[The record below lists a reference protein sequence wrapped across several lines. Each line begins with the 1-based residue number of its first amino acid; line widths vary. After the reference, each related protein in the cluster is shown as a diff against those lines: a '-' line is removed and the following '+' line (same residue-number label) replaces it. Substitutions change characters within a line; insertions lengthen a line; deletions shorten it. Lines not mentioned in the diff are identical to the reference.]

1 MAGEPPRRPG
11 RASLRHFR
19 ASPVPLFP
27 TNCIGACPGCASS
40 PLRRFACRELLEFY
54 RGPET
59 HRRGPLLP
67 VIEDVPIP
75 KGLSPAL
82 LARLEHVIQ
91 QQFPLQWPEEALL
104 SSLGETVSF
113 FAYARQH
120 APRFRG
126 VRAGPARISA
136 LPLSLRWI
144 SQGGGCRRSRVM
156 FSARSGRS
164 PTSPSPTDQSTTGR
178 VSSPAARK
186 GEPALS
192 CGRVRHARDPHRTG

>member
-113 FAYARQH
+113 FCLCSPARTALPGRPGRSGAYIGF
-120 APRFRG
+120 APLTPVDQSGRG
-126 VRAGPARISA
+126 VPPVKGHVQRQERE
-136 LPLSLRWI
+136 
-144 SQGGGCRRSRVM
+144 V
-156 FSARSGRS
+156 
-164 PTSPSPTDQSTTGR
+164 TDQPFSHRPVHHRPGEQ
-178 VSSPAARK
+178 SSRP
-186 GEPALS
+186 
-192 CGRVRHARDPHRTG
+192 